1 VDYRIGAALGRRVEH
16 RLSARNPALE
26 AKLERFEASYR
37 RWGNGLL
44 VLNRFFPGVRAFIF
58 LAAGASGI
66 PLRRVLLLGGL
77 SAALWNTL
85 LLAVGGLVANN
96 VEELLELLRRY
107 TRAAWTALA
116 LAALVAL
123 AVYLV
128 RRLRRTSAAAK

>member
-1 VDYRIGAALGRRVEH
+1 
-16 RLSARNPALE
+16 
-26 AKLERFEASYR
+26 
-37 RWGNGLL
+37 
-44 VLNRFFPGVRAFIF
+44 
-58 LAAGASGI
+58 
-66 PLRRVLLLGGL
+66 VLLLGGL

-116 LAALVAL
+116 LTALVAL